1 MPARWLGRIGRR
13 WRAVRDRNARVPGG
27 RSYPC
32 IREFALNSFSLS
44 SSRPARHGAALR
56 AALATI
62 LAAAALSAAAGND
75 IHDVLD
81 LPATVS
87 PAALKRPM
95 SGIAVQGGS
104 GIAVGS
110 RGTILVSRDAGA
122 TWKQVASPVSA
133 DLTSV
138 RFSGP
143 GQAWALGH
151 DGVVLRSADSG
162 LTWTRV
168 LDGRSL
174 LALLSRHYRALQA
187 AGYPDAGALLDE
199 VSDAAAQSATPG
211 VISYPFLDIRVG
223 ADGTGFLAGAFGLLL
238 HTRDGGKSWEPWL
251 ERAEN
256 DRRMHLY
263 AVEQDADGRFYLA
276 GEQGL
281 VRRHEPAASRF
292 VTLETPYTGTY
303 FGLTAS
309 ESGMVAFGLR
319 GNAFLSADKG
329 ASWKQL
335 ALGSQATV
343 VQALACAPGELA
355 LVTQAGQVLLSRD
368 GGASVTDTGLA
379 RRGEVFG
386 AALAGPGQIALAGIG
401 GVRVTRIPGC
411 GAGAPNIGKN

>member
-1 MPARWLGRIGRR
+1 M
-13 WRAVRDRNARVPGG
+13 
-27 RSYPC
+27 
-32 IREFALNSFSLS
+32 NSFSLS
-44 SSRPARHGAALR
+44 SSRPARHGAVLR

-62 LAAAALSAAAGND
+62 LAAAALAAAAGNTV
-75 IHDVLD
+75 HDVLD
-81 LPATVS
+81 IPATVS

-104 GIAVGS
+104 IIAVGT
-110 RGTILVSRDAGA
+110 RGTIVVSRDAGA
-122 TWKQVASPVSA
+122 TWRQVAAPVSA
-133 DLTSV
+133 DLTTV
-138 RFSGP
+138 RFSAP

-174 LALLSRHYRALQA
+174 LALLTKHYRALQA
-187 AGYPDAGALLDE
+187 AGHPDAAAVLDE
-199 VSDAAAQSATPG
+199 VTDAAAQSATPG
-211 VISYPFLDIRVG
+211 VISYPFLDIRIG
-223 ADGTGFLAGAFGLLL
+223 ADGTGFLAGAFGFLL

-251 ERAEN
+251 ERATN

-263 AVEQDADGRFYLA
+263 ALEQDGDGTFYLA

-281 VRRHEPAASRF
+281 VRRHDAAAGRF
-292 VTLETPYTGTY
+292 VTLETPYAGTY
-303 FGLTAS
+303 FGLTSS
-309 ESGMVAFGLR
+309 EAGMVAFGLR

-329 ASWKQL
+329 ASWKPL

-368 GGASVTDTGLA
+368 GGASVTDTRLA
-379 RRGEVFG
+379 RAGEVFG
-386 AALAGPGQIALAGIG
+386 AALAGPGQLALAGIG
-401 GVRVTRIPGC
+401 GVRIARIPGC
-411 GAGAPNIGKN
+411 GPGTPNIGKN